1 LAKSSPNLTMDQV
14 KALLWTVGEHS
25 PRDYLILKLMTMFGL
40 SVGEVVG
47 SDPRGW
53 NKETKTWFAK
63 EPDIPGLMIEDLKED
78 GIQVHGKKGLEKFV
92 PMPDEILVEI
102 HKFIESRDKGKIFD
116 ISVSRV
122 EQVVRPYAKEAR
134 LSDWKE
140 VTPNAFQDFFEKH
153 QGMLPDELIRRLSR
167 VKQKEVVGSKIDIPG
182 LTYAPINE
190 QGVILLFGILSHD
203 LKFSVERIRQEYPD
217 AAVIDYRDDPNRG
230 IKKDIEFEFLSSNFS
245 KQKHPIEKCDII
257 VCWEHDWKNCPKE
270 IEIIEL
276 KGVVQSSRIRA

>member
-1 LAKSSPNLTMDQV
+1 MDQV
-14 KALLWTVGEHS
+14 KSLLWKAEEHS
-25 PRDYLILKLMTMFGL
+25 PRDYLILKLMAMFGL

-63 EPDIPGLMIEDLKED
+63 EPDIPGLMIENLRES
-78 GIQVHGKKGLEKFV
+78 GIQVYGKKDTEKLV
-92 PMPDEILVEI
+92 SIPDEILAAL
-102 HKFIESRDKGKIFD
+102 HRFIEGREKGKIFD

-122 EQVVRPYAKEAR
+122 EQVVRPYAKEAGI
-134 LSDWKE
+134 SDWRQ
-140 VTPNAFQDFFEKH
+140 VTPNALQDFFGKH

-167 VKQKEVVGSKIDIPG
+167 VKHKEIVGSKIDIPG

-190 QGVILLFGILSHD
+190 QGVVLLFGILSHD

-217 AAVIDYRDDPNRG
+217 ASVIDYRDDPNRG
-230 IKKDIEFEFLSSNFS
+230 IKKDIEFEFISSNFS
-245 KQKHPIEKCDII
+245 KQKHPVDKCDII

-270 IEIIEL
+270 IEVLEL
-276 KGVVQSSRIRA
+276 KGVVKSSRIRA

>member
-1 LAKSSPNLTMDQV
+1 MDQV
-14 KALLWTVGEHS
+14 KALLWTAEQRS
-25 PRDYLILKLMTMFGL
+25 KRDYLILKLMAMFGL

-47 SDPRGW
+47 SEPRGW
-53 NKETKTWFAK
+53 NKESKTWYAK
-63 EPDIPGLMIEDLKED
+63 EPDVPGLMIEDLKEN
-78 GIQVHGKKGLEKFV
+78 GSQVHGKKDLQKFV
-92 PMPDEILVEI
+92 PMPDEILAEI
-102 HKFIESRDKGKIFD
+102 HDFIEDRVKGRIFE
-116 ISVSRV
+116 ISESRV
-122 EQVVRPYAKEAR
+122 EQVVRRYANEAR
-134 LSDWKE
+134 LSDWKN
-140 VTPNAFQDFFEKH
+140 VTPNAFQDFFDKH

-167 VKQKEVVGSKIDIPG
+167 VKHKEVVGSKIDVPG

-270 IEIIEL
+270 IEVIEL
-276 KGVVQSSRIRA
+276 RCVVQSSRIRS

>member
-1 LAKSSPNLTMDQV
+1 MDQV

-25 PRDYLILKLMTMFGL
+25 PRDYVILKLMTMFGL

-63 EPDIPGLMIEDLKED
+63 EPDIPGLT
-78 GIQVHGKKGLEKFV
+78 F
-92 PMPDEILVEI
+92 
-102 HKFIESRDKGKIFD
+102 
-116 ISVSRV
+116 
-122 EQVVRPYAKEAR
+122 
-134 LSDWKE
+134 
-140 VTPNAFQDFFEKH
+140 
-153 QGMLPDELIRRLSR
+153 
-167 VKQKEVVGSKIDIPG
+167 
-182 LTYAPINE
+182 APINE

-245 KQKHPIEKCDII
+245 KQKHPIEKMRYYR
-257 VCWEHDWKNCPKE
+257 
-270 IEIIEL
+270 L
-276 KGVVQSSRIRA
+276 LGT